1 MTQVLHHTKYTHG
14 KTVYKGCDGEEI
26 FPPVNRP
33 DVTPVLTVSPWG
45 GGGGGSFEF
54 SSPSLGFK

>member
-45 GGGGGSFEF
+45 GGGGRLSF
-54 SSPSLGFK
+54 PRLP